1 MSGAYED
8 GTPFDYSVC
17 TAPYLYSAVI
27 ADTSVLAP
35 YVDDTDDFFLVPSGL
50 RSRR

>member
-1 MSGAYED
+1 MSGTYED

-27 ADTSVLAP
+27 ADRSVLAP
-35 YVDDTDDFFLVPSGL
+35 YVDNTDYLFFVPSGL
-50 RSRR
+50 RSRP